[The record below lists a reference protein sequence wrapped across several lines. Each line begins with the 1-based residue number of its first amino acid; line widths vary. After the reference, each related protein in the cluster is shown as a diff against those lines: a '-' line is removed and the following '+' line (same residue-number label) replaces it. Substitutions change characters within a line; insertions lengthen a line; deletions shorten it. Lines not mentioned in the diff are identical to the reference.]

1 MRIVPAIDLME
12 GRAVRLRAGR
22 RDDVT
27 VFSDEPWTVA
37 AGFVAAGAKLLHVV
51 DLDGAF
57 AGARRQAAV
66 LTRII
71 EAAGAPV
78 QVGGGVRT
86 AADVDTLLA
95 LGAAF
100 VVLGTAAVKEPAL
113 VQRLCREHPGRI
125 VVAVDARDG
134 RVAVEGWTETA
145 DVSALDLAARA
156 AGWGAAKIL
165 YTDVSRDGLRK
176 GPNVHMTA
184 ELGAK
189 VPIPV
194 IASGGIGS
202 LDDLRALAVAGVTE
216 CIVGRALYDGVFTV
230 EEALEEALR
239 C

>member
-37 AGFVAAGAKLLHVV
+37 ASFVAAGARLLHVV

-71 EAAGAPV
+71 ETAGAPV

-113 VQRLCREHPGRI
+113 VQRLCREHAGRI

-145 DVSALDLAARA
+145 HVSALDLAARA

-189 VPIPV
+189 VAIPV

-202 LDDLRALAVAGVTE
+202 LDDLRALAAAGVAE
-216 CIVGRALYDGVFTV
+216 CIVGRALYDGVFT
-230 EEALEEALR
+230 LEEALR